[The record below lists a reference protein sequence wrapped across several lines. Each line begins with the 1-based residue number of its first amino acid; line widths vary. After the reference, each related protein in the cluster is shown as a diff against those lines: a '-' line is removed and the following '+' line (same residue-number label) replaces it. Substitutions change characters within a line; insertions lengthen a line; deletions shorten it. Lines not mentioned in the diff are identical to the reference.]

1 MDVLGTLL
9 VGLVMLIGLVGVIVP
24 VLPGL
29 LLVWG
34 AGLAWVV
41 LDGGGAGRWAVLAV
55 MTVLAIAGTAAPYV
69 LPGRSARDNGAP
81 WTTLAWGALGM
92 VVGFF
97 VIPVVGV
104 LVGGVAGVY
113 LAELSRLGDGSTAW
127 RSTVVVLKA
136 AGIGILLQLLAGT
149 LMVSAWGI
157 GVLAT

>member
-1 MDVLGTLL
+1 MDTVGTLL
-9 VGLVMLIGLVGVIVP
+9 IGLVMLVGLVGVIVP

-34 AGLAWVV
+34 AGLAWVL
-41 LDGGGAGRWAVLAV
+41 LDGGGAARWTVLGV
-55 MTVLAIAGTAAPYV
+55 MTVLAVAGSAAPYV

-81 WTTLAWGALGM
+81 WTTLAWGGLGM

-97 VIPVVGV
+97 VIPVLGV

-113 LAELSRLGDGSTAW
+113 LAELARLGDAATAR

-136 AGIGILLQLLAGT
+136 AGIGLLLQLVAGT
-149 LMVSAWGI
+149 LMVAVWGV
-157 GVLAT
+157 GLLAT